1 MERRV
6 GTMKSLKCFLRNTK
20 GAFSILFVILI
31 FIGVMIATAFM
42 DMLVKSY
49 TLQEVQSVMDVAGVS
64 ALQTGVDSR
73 KLRVEIFD
81 VDKNVVE
88 SNYKRLVSE
97 RMNESQKI
105 INYRFVRTT
114 VETFNENWGL
124 GITGKS
130 RPQALIDSTM
140 VIVVENSPMW
150 DLIPGANETFYNS
163 RDGEFFDVTYLG
175 TTQDGQVELS
185 IRSVSRIVYR

>member
-1 MERRV
+1 
-6 GTMKSLKCFLRNTK
+6 MKVLKSFLRNTK

-31 FIGVMIATAFM
+31 FIGVLIATAFM

-64 ALQTGVDSR
+64 ALQTGVDTR

-81 VDKNVVE
+81 VDKHVVE
-88 SNYKRLVSE
+88 SNYKKLVSE
-97 RMNESQKI
+97 RMNESNKI
-105 INYRFVRTT
+105 LSHKFVRTN
-114 VETFNENWGL
+114 VETFTETWGL
-124 GITGKS
+124 GVTGKS

-140 VIVVENSPMW
+140 IIVIENSPMW

-163 RDGEFFDVTYLG
+163 RDGEYFDVTYLG
-175 TTQDGQVELS
+175 KTKDGKVELS